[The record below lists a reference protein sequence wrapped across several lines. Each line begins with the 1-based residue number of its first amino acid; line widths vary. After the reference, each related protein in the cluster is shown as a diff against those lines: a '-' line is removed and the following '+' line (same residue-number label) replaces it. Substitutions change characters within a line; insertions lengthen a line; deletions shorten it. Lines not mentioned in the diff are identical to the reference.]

1 MIHLPKENT
10 SIHLNESTS
19 IVCEM
24 GKQLTIT
31 VSDKPLPKKR
41 VPMPSW
47 TAASDG
53 VKTREF
59 QSYPYEQTLIQLN
72 ANEAR
77 LFGLI
82 LTNYDR
88 NTGYSIVDLSNRTS
102 AEKVELSKGYKGLKK
117 RELVKRVRQKTYLI
131 NPCAKIHFTFFEQ
144 LYEVWNNT
152 P

>member
-24 GKQLTIT
+24 GKQLTVT

-47 TAASDG
+47 NATGDG

-59 QSYPYEQTLIQLN
+59 QSYPYEQTLVDLT

-77 LFGLI
+77 LFKLI

-88 NTGYSIVDLSNRTS
+88 NTGYSIVDLSGFTHVERNKFSLGYS
-102 AEKVELSKGYKGLKK
+102 ALKK